1 MDLRLI
7 MASSEASCAH
17 CGKQRKALKRCSV
30 CRREWYCGAECQKA
44 GWKKHRRTCL
54 GLEQIREKVFAAEEA
69 CDWRGLLEWEGR
81 LDELLEGQPN
91 DHLLLLLNAFGE
103 AHDHMAKESNSLG
116 EGDHAVSAVSILKRR
131 IVCLGKM
138 QLFRYQGES
147 MCHLADRLLIL
158 GRVDEASE
166 LFAAAR
172 AVGAAH
178 GFFTVECLACAGLGG
193 IAAAEGCSEEALDLL
208 RNALAAVPKP

>member
-1 MDLRLI
+1 

-30 CRREWYCGAECQKA
+30 CRRAWYCGAECQKA
-44 GWKKHRRTCL
+44 GWKKHKRTCL

-81 LDELLEGQPN
+81 LDELMEGQPD
-91 DHLLLLLNAFGE
+91 DHCFSLLNAFGE
-103 AHDHMAKESNSLG
+103 AHDHMAKESNRLG
-116 EGDHAVSAVSILKRR
+116 EGDHAVSATSIQKRR
-131 IVCLGKM
+131 IVFLGKM

-147 MCHLADRLLIL
+147 MCNLADRLMIL
-158 GRVDEASE
+158 GRVDDASKQ
-166 LFAAAR
+166 FADAR
-172 AVGAAH
+172 AVGETH

-193 IAAAEGCSEEALDLL
+193 MAVAEGRLEEGLDLL